1 MIHKVLFYVYV
12 NNIEKSKARLE
23 RKIKAVM
30 ACPQVGTTPAQP
42 TPCIILM
49 PNPSNDAVV
58 VADSWSETPRHDV
71 KEVQVISPLGHTVLY
86 TKGSARFNVSSLPAA
101 TYFVKVVTRHGT
113 YLQKLVVE

>member
-1 MIHKVLFYVYV
+1 MIHNVLFYVYV

-42 TPCIILM
+42 
-49 PNPSNDAVV
+49 
-58 VADSWSETPRHDV
+58 

>member
-1 MIHKVLFYVYV
+1 VRGICSEDNPGLWG
-12 NNIEKSKARLE
+12 E
-23 RKIKAVM
+23 AVM

-42 TPCIILM
+42 TPGIILM